1 MQRIERYGV
10 IALVFLLVTILAV
23 AVWGQRKNQSL
34 MSFLKRDKN
43 PDVAKLDVQNPGGT
57 APGGLGLSSPSHEL
71 SPLALQPQGSA
82 NQIDPAL
89 VLNAPAGPGLN
100 AVSFEQGPQL
110 APTTPG
116 AGFVDTTT
124 RAPGSVAQIP
134 SVPMGP
140 GAALIDSVARTYKVK
155 NGDTLGSIAQHE
167 LGSAKRWTEIA
178 ALNGVQPEKLNVGM
192 TLRLPQG
199 NASSEPQTLVR
210 NTPTV
215 ESSSSGKRTYSVR
228 AGDSLSRIAAAQ
240 LGDADRFGEIQ
251 ALNPGVNPKRLL
263 VGQSLRL
270 PAGAKA
276 QAAQPKARARGTSE
290 LASISKPD
298 SAPKKARV
306 Q

>member
-71 SPLALQPQGSA
+71 SPLAAEPQVPAGPT
-82 NQIDPAL
+82 DTAL
-89 VLNAPAGPGLN
+89 VLNAPAGPGVN
-100 AVSFEQGPQL
+100 AVSFDQGSQL
-110 APTTPG
+110 TPPVAPG
-116 AGFVDTTT
+116 AGFVDPTT
-124 RAPGSVAQIP
+124 RAPGSIAQPPP
-134 SVPMGP
+134 SLGGQTAP
-140 GAALIDSVARTYKVK
+140 AADVARTYKVK

-167 LGSAKRWTEIA
+167 LGSTKRWTEIA
-178 ALNGVQPEKLNVGM
+178 ALNGVQPEKLAVGM
-192 TLRLPQG
+192 TLKLPQG
-199 NASSEPQTLVR
+199 TASTEPQTLVK
-210 NTPTV
+210 NAPAV
-215 ESSSSGKRTYSVR
+215 EAPSAGKRTYSVR
-228 AGDSLSRIAAAQ
+228 SGDSLSKIAAAQ

-251 ALNPGVNPKRLL
+251 ALNPGVDPKRLF

-276 QAAQPKARARGTSE
+276 QASQPKAKSRGTTE
-290 LASISKPD
+290 VASVSKPA